1 MKLYEAK
8 QILNK
13 YGYLLE
19 DRFGGGKDR
28 YGHKINRIKLSDINF
43 DEIPDEE
50 DVEETPE
57 PAPEPAPEPK
67 TNKVFS
73 DVNIRNLSLSSFE
86 DDYFDWRDGI
96 ENFLTGKPVS
106 EDTMKQALKGLDWD
120 KSQNYRGKLNTG
132 NPVVAFGIY
141 DYIEDQGKCYIG
153 RIGKDGSVYKPR
165 LLITWY
171 AKNA

>member
-19 DRFGGGKDR
+19 DRFGGGRDR

-50 DVEETPE
+50 DVEETPT
-57 PAPEPAPEPK
+57 PAPKAK
-67 TNKVFS
+67 KVFS
-73 DVNIRNLSLSSFE
+73 DVQIRNLSICAFE
-86 DDYFDWRDGI
+86 DDYKDYRQYVCN
-96 ENFLTGKPVS
+96 ELKGKPIS
-106 EDTMKQALKGLDWD
+106 KETIEKLLEDINWSKWQSDTEK
-120 KSQNYRGKLNTG
+120 
-132 NPVVAFGIY
+132 FGIY

-153 RIGKDGSVYKPR
+153 KIVNTGSVYKPR

-171 AKNA
+171 ANNA